1 MTEQY
6 KAKINEIFDSIQGE
20 GPYIGYR
27 QLFVRFCGCN
37 LLCDYCDTEFNQ
49 GDMYSVSELLNKV
62 KSFDLEHI
70 HSVSLSGGEPLLQY
84 EFLKDFLPEIKKTGA
99 KIYLETNGTLTKALK
114 NVLEYIDIISM
125 DFKIDSSAKIGD
137 IYSSHDEFLKTAKEA
152 QKEVFAKLVFDEN
165 IKDYEINE
173 CVSLAK
179 KYDIPLILQP
189 KMNGNNISVS
199 QDKILKIFET
209 FTEKYH
215 DVRMIGQVHKFF
227 DIK

>member
-70 HSVSLSGGEPLLQY
+70 HSVSLTGGEPLLQY

-189 KMNGNNISVS
+189 KMNGNNISVT

>member
-70 HSVSLSGGEPLLQY
+70 HSVSLTGVEPLLQY
-84 EFLKDFLPEIKKTGA
+84 EFLKEFLPEIKKTGA

-189 KMNGNNISVS
+189 KMNGNNISVT

>member
-49 GDMYSVSELLNKV
+49 GETYSVSELLNKV

-70 HSVSLSGGEPLLQY
+70 HSVSLTGGEPLLQY
-84 EFLKDFLPEIKKTGA
+84 EFLKEFLPEIKKTGA

-189 KMNGNNISVS
+189 KMNGNNISVT